1 MRAALGLVL
10 VYAAMVSA
18 WIGVGLFM
26 TLSPARFGDLI
37 HDNFGLF
44 PTVGPHHRVKRLL
57 LRLIGMGLLAFAARF
72 LWRVFE
78 LLLRSGR
85 SGQG

>member
-1 MRAALGLVL
+1 MRAALGVVL

-18 WIGVGLFM
+18 WIGVGMFM
-26 TLSPARFGDLI
+26 MLAPARFGTLI

-44 PTVGPHHRVKRLL
+44 PTAGAHDRVKRTV
-57 LRLIGMGLLAFAARF
+57 LRLIGMGLLGFAARF

-78 LLLRSGR
+78 LLLRLRR
-85 SGQG
+85 SGWG

>member
-1 MRAALGLVL
+1 MRGGLGVVL
-10 VYAAMVSA
+10 LYAAMVSA

-26 TLSPARFGDLI
+26 TLAPARFGTLI

-44 PTVGPHHRVKRLL
+44 PTAGGAHDRVKRTV
-57 LRLIGMGLLAFAARF
+57 LRLVGMGLLAFAALF

-78 LLLRSGR
+78 LLVRSGR
-85 SGQG
+85 SG

>member
-1 MRAALGLVL
+1 MRGALGVVL
-10 VYAAMVSA
+10 IYAAMVSA

-26 TLSPARFGDLI
+26 MLAPARFGTLI

-44 PTVGPHHRVKRLL
+44 PTAGTHDRIKRTIV
-57 LRLIGMGLLAFAARF
+57 RLIGMGLLAFAARF

-78 LLLRSGR
+78 LLLRWGR
-85 SGQG
+85 SG